1 MKFDFH
7 TPKTAPEGSRAVL
20 ESTEKKIGFV
30 PNLLAVLAESPA
42 ALQAY
47 SNLSGALQ
55 HNTNL
60 TSAEQQVL
68 FLTISAEN
76 GCGYCMAA
84 HSSIAANGVLT
95 NGELAALR
103 EGTPLT
109 NEKLEALRNFALAVV
124 RKRGWVDEADQQAFA
139 DAGYS
144 RRQALDVIAAVSFKT
159 LTNYVNHLAD
169 PPVDEAF
176 QPQAWQPPAES

>member
-1 MKFDFH
+1 MLG
-7 TPKTAPEGSRAVL
+7 EGPLQIYAVL
-20 ESTEKKIGFV
+20 
-30 PNLLAVLAESPA
+30 
-42 ALQAY
+42 
-47 SNLSGALQ
+47 
-55 HNTNL
+55 L
-60 TSAEQQVL
+60 T
-68 FLTISAEN
+68 
-76 GCGYCMAA
+76 
-84 HSSIAANGVLT
+84 ANGVLT
-95 NGELAALR
+95 NGELYALR

-169 PPVDEAF
+169 PPVDEPF